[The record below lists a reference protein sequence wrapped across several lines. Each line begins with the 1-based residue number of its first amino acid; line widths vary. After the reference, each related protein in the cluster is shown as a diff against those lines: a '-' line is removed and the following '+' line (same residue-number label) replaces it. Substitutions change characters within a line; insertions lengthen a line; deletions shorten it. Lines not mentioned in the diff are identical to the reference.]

1 MLGKDQKPWVLPLV
15 PEILSVLNF
24 RHLHLREE
32 VEVNQGLSNEWVL
45 GSPSQ
50 FSHIPQALKC
60 PLGQDWL
67 VLETDTTGEE
77 KVRTCLS
84 LCPVVLIEPQVNFLR
99 SQRRFHVPEG
109 TGEVCETRWEVGSLF
124 PELFWLLFRP
134 WSRIELFVVIKYP
147 VAGSWNRGYTKKTHK
162 KTQTKQN
169 KNHAN
174 FSSIQNPGKKI
185 NVYKIKINGLP
196 KFNSLVSNTTREWWS
211 LCRLDLKGIKT
222 I

>member
-1 MLGKDQKPWVLPLV
+1 MSPTLIKLFFPKLFAKWQWLRSQRMLGKDQKPWALPLV

-32 VEVNQGLSNEWVL
+32 VEVNQELSNEWVL

-50 FSHIPQALKC
+50 LSCIPQALKC
-60 PLGQDWL
+60 PPRQDWSWKQIL
-67 VLETDTTGEE
+67 LGR
-77 KVRTCLS
+77 KRWGHASS

-147 VAGSWNRGYTKKTHK
+147 VAGSWNGGYTKKKHTK
-162 KTQTKQN
+162 RPKQN
-169 KNHAN
+169 K
-174 FSSIQNPGKKI
+174 
-185 NVYKIKINGLP
+185 IKP
-196 KFNSLVSNTTREWWS
+196 
-211 LCRLDLKGIKT
+211 C
-222 I
+222 